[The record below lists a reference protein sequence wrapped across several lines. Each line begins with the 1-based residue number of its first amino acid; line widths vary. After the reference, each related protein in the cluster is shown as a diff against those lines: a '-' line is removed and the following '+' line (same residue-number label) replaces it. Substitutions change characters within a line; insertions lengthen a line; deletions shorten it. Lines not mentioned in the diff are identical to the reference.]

1 MVLFAVILALFW
13 GALWAAF
20 LQCNAWGRYLA
31 LRRTWLTVVV
41 GVGIDLLILATVLP
55 LEAWL
60 LMCAVI
66 AASSVGIIARSLYN
80 EHQDEKAVEEM
91 HGAGGE

>member
-1 MVLFAVILALFW
+1 MII
-13 GALWAAF
+13 
-20 LQCNAWGRYLA
+20 Q
-31 LRRTWLTVVV
+31 
-41 GVGIDLLILATVLP
+41 

-80 EHQDEKAVEEM
+80 ERQDEKAVEEF
-91 HGAGGE
+91 HASGSE

>member
-1 MVLFAVILALFW
+1 MVFFAVILALFW

-20 LQCNAWGRYLA
+20 LQFSAWGRYLA

-41 GVGIDLLILATVLP
+41 GVGIDLLILVMVIP
-55 LEAWL
+55 LETWL

-66 AASSVGIIARSLYN
+66 AASSLGIIARSLHN
-80 EHQDEKAVEEM
+80 ERQDEKAVEEF
-91 HGAGGE
+91 HVSGGE

>member
-1 MVLFAVILALFW
+1 MVFFAVSLALFW
-13 GALWAAF
+13 GALWASF
-20 LQCNAWGRYLA
+20 LQCSAWGRYLA

-41 GVGIDLLILATVLP
+41 GVGVDLLILATVLP

-66 AASSVGIIARSLYN
+66 AASSVGIITRSLYN
-80 EHQDEKAVEEM
+80 EHQDEKAVEEF
-91 HGAGGE
+91 HVSGGK